1 MLLTRSHFLDSLTQ
15 CHGAVNEA
23 ITCTCMEGS
32 TLQGTDSTHSRVE
45 GLEFRPRGEESH
57 LESSL
62 ALSGFLDCTFP
73 VPQR

>member
-1 MLLTRSHFLDSLTQ
+1 MLLTRPHFLDSLIQ
-15 CHGAVNEA
+15 CHGVVNET

-45 GLEFRPRGEESH
+45 GLEFRPREEESY

-62 ALSGFLDCTFP
+62 VLSGFLDCTFP